1 MALVSSEGLPIA
13 LQLHEASPHEVR
25 LVYDLVQQ
33 CWTRDLPER
42 VIGDKA
48 FDSDGLDEQMW
59 NECDVEVIAPHR
71 DNRTRPKT
79 QDGRCLRRAKRRWKV
94 ERFFAWAQNFRRLV
108 VRYERKASNFYGF
121 LLIAATI
128 MHVKYQY

>member
-1 MALVSSEGLPIA
+1 MALVSAEGLPIA
-13 LQLHEASPHEVR
+13 LQLQEASPHEVT
-25 LVYDLVQQ
+25 LVYDLVQE
-33 CWTRDLPER
+33 CWTDELPER

-59 NECDVEVIAPHR
+59 NECGVEVIAAHR
-71 DNRTRPKT
+71 ENRKKPKT

-108 VRYERKASNFYGF
+108 VRYDRKSSNFYGF

-128 MHVKYQY
+128 MHIKYQY